1 MKDMGFVFF
10 PRDGLGNTE
19 RDVLLSILISDVSDS
34 QSNKAVIRRW
44 LDDILIE
51 LTWD

>member
-19 RDVLLSILISDVSDS
+19 SDVLLSILISDVSDS

>member
-1 MKDMGFVFF
+1 MGFVFF
-10 PRDGLGNTE
+10 PRDVLGNTKS
-19 RDVLLSILISDVSDS
+19 DVWLSILIPDVSDS